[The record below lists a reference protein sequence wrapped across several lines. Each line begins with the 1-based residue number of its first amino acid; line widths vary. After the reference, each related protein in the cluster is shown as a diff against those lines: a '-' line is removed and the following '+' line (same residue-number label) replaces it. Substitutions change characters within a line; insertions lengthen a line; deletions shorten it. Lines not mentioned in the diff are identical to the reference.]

1 LTQTIEGRTLAGM
14 AVQLENRVCVVT
26 GAARSIGLAIA
37 ERYAADGARVVLLD
51 VNPAVKQ
58 EAARMA
64 AAGRSAAGYAV
75 DVTDREAVLACFVDI
90 VQRLGPVYCLVN
102 NAGLVDQRPFEQIT
116 PEQMDRIM
124 RVNVYGALYCAQ
136 AAVPSMRTVRDGRI
150 INFSSKSG
158 KTGSALMAHY
168 SAAKGAIIALTQA
181 LAFELAEAN
190 IKVNCVCPG
199 LTDATGVWSEL
210 ARAYTENLKLPREEV
225 VKRFTAKIPLGRMT
239 RIEDVVDFVHYLTVS
254 GDYCTGQAFNITG
267 GREMH

>member
-1 LTQTIEGRTLAGM
+1 MAIRLA
-14 AVQLENRVCVVT
+14 NRVCVVT

-37 ERYAADGARVVLLD
+37 ERYAADGAKVVILD
-51 VNPAVKQ
+51 IHPAVKE
-58 EAARMA
+58 EARRLAS
-64 AAGRSAAGYAV
+64 AGHAVTGYV
-75 DVTDREAVLACFVDI
+75 LDITDREAVLACFADI
-90 VQRLGPVYCLVN
+90 AKSLGPVYCLVN

-116 PEQMDRIM
+116 PEQMDRMM
-124 RVNVYGALYCAQ
+124 RVNVHGTLYCIQ
-136 AAVPSMRTVRDGRI
+136 GAVSGMRSLKDGRI

-181 LAFELAEAN
+181 LAFELAEAG

-199 LTDATGVWSEL
+199 ITEATGVWSEVSKG
-210 ARAYTENLKLPREEV
+210 YIENLKLPREEV
-225 VKRFTAKIPLGRMT
+225 VKKFTAKIPLGRLT
-239 RIEDVVDFVHYLTVS
+239 RIEDVVDFVHFLTVS